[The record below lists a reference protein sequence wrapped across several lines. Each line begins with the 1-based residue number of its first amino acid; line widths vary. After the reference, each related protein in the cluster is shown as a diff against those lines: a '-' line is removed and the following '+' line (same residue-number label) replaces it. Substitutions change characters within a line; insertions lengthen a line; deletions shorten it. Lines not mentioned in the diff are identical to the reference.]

1 RLRQLVEHTIPA
13 ALTSPLGL
21 AWLFTL
27 TTAVITAF
35 QVRDYYLT
43 HLPHYDSIGAYLNA
57 FIVMNLT
64 VSQGLLAGIKQA
76 STSSLSWLEPFY
88 AIPFAWTA
96 YRTPAPL
103 VTLNFV
109 LMALTQLAMADW
121 CRLNG
126 YSR

>member
-1 RLRQLVEHTIPA
+1 MIDGSMSSAPAGAHPRAQDLPALPAAPTQAWSRLRQLVEHTIPA

-57 FIVMNLT
+57 YIVMNLT
-64 VSQGLLAGIKQA
+64 VSQGLLAGAQA
-76 STSSLSWLEPFY
+76 RRP
-88 AIPFAWTA
+88 
-96 YRTPAPL
+96 
-103 VTLNFV
+103 
-109 LMALTQLAMADW
+109 
-121 CRLNG
+121 
-126 YSR
+126 